1 LFSIFNSKRKVAD
14 GSFEFEAAAC
24 EWMTDERL
32 KLRATV
38 MQRSKKT
45 PRTGYH
51 AKWVSLVSY
60 RREMDPAYPGR
71 LASEVT
77 TGGLG

>member
-1 LFSIFNSKRKVAD
+1 VVKISWLFSILNPKRKVRD

-32 KLRATV
+32 KLRATDA

-51 AKWVSLVSY
+51 ANWVSLVSY
-60 RREMDPAYPGR
+60 RREMDPACPG
-71 LASEVT
+71 V
-77 TGGLG
+77 G